1 MLTFKDIAMIGND
14 RQHILANWRQ
24 TNSSGLANKES
35 DAFSSVGFNEVD
47 HLKHFA
53 AVTSTEPCKSP
64 ASQLCPYSAIEGQL
78 HLHVVGCVNTSIWIA
93 A

>member
-1 MLTFKDIAMIGND
+1 ML
-14 RQHILANWRQ
+14 LP
-24 TNSSGLANKES
+24 LL
-35 DAFSSVGFNEVD
+35 VLNEVD

-64 ASQLCPYSAIEGQL
+64 ASQLCPYCAIEGQL
-78 HLHVVGCVNTSIWIA
+78 HLHVAGCVNTSIWIA